1 MNSAKVTLSFV
12 TLVCT
17 DIDTVSDFYANL
29 FRLQHVTELEG
40 DYFRALRLG
49 DTILGFNTPI
59 AYDLLN
65 LPPSDLAASAPAF
78 WTFEADSEAT
88 VDELAATAVAA
99 GATYLKQ
106 PFRTYY
112 NAWQAVLLDPEA
124 NVFRIN
130 KSQSS
135 TEP

>member
-29 FRLQHVTELEG
+29 FGLQHVTELEG

-59 AYDLLN
+59 AYELLN
-65 LPPSDLAASAPAF
+65 LPASDLASSAPAF
-78 WTFEADSEAT
+78 WTFEVESEAA
-88 VDELAATAVAA
+88 VDDLAAAAVAG
-99 GATYLKQ
+99 GATYLKE

-112 NAWQAVLLDPEA
+112 NAWQTVLLDPEA

-130 KSQSS
+130 KSQTSI
-135 TEP
+135 EP